1 MKDFR
6 GRTGGA
12 PSCSTTRSLTR
23 PAACWRSITEPDHGV
38 IFDDMVFADGGVVP
52 FGRFIRPRVEVE
64 LAFVLDRPL
73 T

>member
-1 MKDFR
+1 
-6 GRTGGA
+6 
-12 PSCSTTRSLTR
+12 LTR

-38 IFDDMVFADGGVVP
+38 IFGDMVFADGGVVP

-64 LAFVLDRPL
+64 LAFVLDRPQ